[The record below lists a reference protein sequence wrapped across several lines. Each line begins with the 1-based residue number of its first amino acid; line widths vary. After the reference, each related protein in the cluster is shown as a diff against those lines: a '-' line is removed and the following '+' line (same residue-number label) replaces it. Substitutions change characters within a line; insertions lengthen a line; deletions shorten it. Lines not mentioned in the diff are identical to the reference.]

1 VLASASETRIAMLK
15 AAGLMIRAEAA
26 RIDEEAVRRSLE
38 SEGARPRDVADAL
51 AEMKARKLSDRNP
64 GLFVLGADQV
74 LECEGK
80 AYAKPET
87 ADEARE
93 QLRALRGRTHKLHS
107 AAVLYRDGE
116 PQWRHVGEA
125 RLTMRDF
132 SDAYLEDYLARNWD
146 AIRHSVGG
154 YRLEEEGVR
163 LFSAVA
169 GDHFTILGLPLLPL
183 LSYLADRG
191 IIPA

>member
-1 VLASASETRIAMLK
+1 MLK